1 MSDLKIAKP
10 QPGEFAP
17 YYGKYIDLVPDG
29 DAVGALAAQI
39 AATSGTLRA
48 VSGADSLKRYAAG
61 KWSIREVLGH
71 LTDAERVF
79 AYRALRFAR
88 GDATPL
94 PGFDENAWVPSG
106 NFAQRS
112 LADLTSELE
121 AVRGA
126 TIALVRGLDESVLTR
141 RGVANGAEISVRAL
155 LYIIAGHERHHVKLL
170 KERYSLS

>member
-10 QPGEFAP
+10 RPGEFAP

-88 GDATPL
+88 NDKTPL
-94 PGFDENAWVPSG
+94 PGFEQDDYIAPGKFDARAWPDLISEFEALRQSNLAMFRGFDADAWTRQGTASG
-106 NFAQRS
+106 NPM
-112 LADLTSELE
+112 T
-121 AVRGA
+121 
-126 TIALVRGLDESVLTR
+126 
-141 RGVANGAEISVRAL
+141 VRAL
-155 LYIIAGHERHHVKLL
+155 AYVIAGHELHHMKIVREKYLA
-170 KERYSLS
+170 